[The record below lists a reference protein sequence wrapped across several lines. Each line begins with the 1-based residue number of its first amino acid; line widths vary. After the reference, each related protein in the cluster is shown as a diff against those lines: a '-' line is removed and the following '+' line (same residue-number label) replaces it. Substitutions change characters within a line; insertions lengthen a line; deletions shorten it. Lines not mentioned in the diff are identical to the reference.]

1 MYFKIASNLTQ
12 NSAGTAYSQAFSM
25 DGANAVNIANVA
37 MQGSGYFQM
46 QEGNDLENWNNVST
60 NMSFTGGTA
69 QFNSPGTAFNVL
81 KSTAPN
87 VTGRYGRIVY
97 VFGSAGVVS
106 TDVNTSSL

>member
-37 MQGSGYFQM
+37 MQGSGTFQL
-46 QEGNDLENWNNVST
+46 QEGNDLENWTAVT
-60 NMSFTGGTA
+60 TAMTGGT
-69 QFNSPGTAFNVL
+69 FNATGGTAFNVL

-87 VTGRYGRIVY
+87 VTGKYGRVQYI
-97 VFGSAGVVS
+97 FASSGVVS
-106 TDVNTSSL
+106 TDVNTNSL